1 MFTDMLAARS
11 ISSFAGG
18 LVAAQD
24 GRCNKNRVNH
34 PPKTPC
40 KFQEIHFSSFFD
52 SSLNCFPYVPS
63 SAATKIGEKLSFA
76 LEKRNDFVDA
86 LKTSIPVIQMA
97 GCWSIIVSGK
107 ALAAEA
113 FKNPK
118 KAKTEEL
125 CTTKGKV
132 ILNDDDLND
141 SIKNILKQICL
152 NDSICTTIFF
162 WSQCAKSSEV
172 MV

>member
-40 KFQEIHFSSFFD
+40 KFQEMHFSSFFD
-52 SSLNCFPYVPS
+52 SSLNFSQKCSFQCCN
-63 SAATKIGEKLSFA
+63 GKLGKNCPFA
-76 LEKRNDFVDA
+76 LEQSPILWT
-86 LKTSIPVIQMA
+86 LKTAIPVIQMA

-113 FKNPK
+113 LKKPK
-118 KAKTEEL
+118 KAKNRRIMYY
-125 CTTKGKV
+125 KRQGHPK
-132 ILNDDDLND
+132 
-141 SIKNILKQICL
+141 
-152 NDSICTTIFF
+152 
-162 WSQCAKSSEV
+162 
-172 MV
+172 